1 MTDYLSRRSPGEDN
15 KLEKQENIE
24 LDISNNA
31 YEIGTLN
38 SNNFDPKEFTNCR
51 FKDRDTLKLQ
61 DLIIDGY
68 DMKYEQSLDREL
80 DSIKLQLQSGKTP
93 KSVENKYILI
103 DDILYYISKA
113 DSEPVLRLYVPLQL
127 RQEVVNEYHNKDHL
141 GVNKTYDAIKYFW
154 PRLHK
159 ELYVGHGLR

>member
-38 SNNFDPKEFTNCR
+38 SNSFDPKEFTNCR

-141 GVNKTYDAIKYFW
+141 GVDKTYDAIKSKYFW
-154 PRLHK
+154 PRLYK
-159 ELYVGHGLR
+159 ELHE